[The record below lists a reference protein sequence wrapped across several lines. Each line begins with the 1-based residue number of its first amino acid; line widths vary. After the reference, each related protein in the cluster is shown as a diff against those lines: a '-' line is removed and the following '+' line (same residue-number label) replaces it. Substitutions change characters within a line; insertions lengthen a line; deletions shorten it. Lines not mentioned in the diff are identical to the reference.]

1 LNNKD
6 EFKINN
12 KVEIEWE
19 DGYYKSIIQ
28 DISEDTIYISIPASG
43 SKYLPLNY
51 NDKITVFY
59 FNGEKIFKFKTIVTG
74 RKIDKILLIALKKPQ
89 KMNRIQRRNFVR
101 ISLILK
107 TYAALIDSKRDLEE
121 ICCGNKCNTQFDFF
135 EADIVD
141 ISGGGLKIST
151 KKEIDFEEE
160 IIVNIPFDN
169 ENIAIKGK
177 IIRKQKEKE
186 KYTYGVKF
194 LDIDVLTREKIIKF
208 IFSKMRKQA
217 HRL

>member
-1 LNNKD
+1 MNNKY

-12 KVEIEWE
+12 KVEIEWD

-28 DISEDTIYISIPASG
+28 DVSEDTIYITIPANEG
-43 SKYLPLNY
+43 KYLPLNY

-59 FNGEKIFKFKTIVTG
+59 FDGEKIFKFKTIVTG
-74 RKIDKILLIALKKPQ
+74 RKVDKILLIALKRPE

-107 TYAALIDSKRDLEE
+107 TYAALIDTKRDLKE
-121 ICCGNKCNTQFDFF
+121 ICYSNKCNTEFDFF
-135 EADIVD
+135 DADIVD
-141 ISGGGLKIST
+141 ISGGGLNLST
-151 KKEIDFEEE
+151 KKEIEFDEE
-160 IIVNIPFDN
+160 IIVNIPFEK
-169 ENIAIKGK
+169 ENIAVKGK
-177 IIRKQKEKE
+177 IIRKQKENE
-186 KYTYGVKF
+186 KYIYGVKF

-208 IFSKMRKQA
+208 IFSKMRKQV